1 MLVQRWSFDGRG
13 AVGSGIV
20 ALIGGLHDSNNLGM
34 WDVMI
39 MCIKIKVSWKIIVF
53 HI

>member
-34 WDVMI
+34 WDVMT

>member
-1 MLVQRWSFDGRG
+1 MVERWSFDGRG
-13 AVGSGIV
+13 VVGSGSV

-34 WDVMI
+34 WDVMT
-39 MCIKIKVSWKIIVF
+39 MYIKIKVSWKIIVF